1 LAAGS
6 GGRARLVRRA
16 HIARAGDDGER
27 RIPGKARVGSREPAQ
42 DELGTARATNDLL
55 VCATGTQAGAAR
67 DGLPGDAWIVHHD
80 HMFNSEALTRG
91 VRVKVQSEYSPD
103 QSAPAKNQWFFL
115 YTVTISNESG
125 ETVQLLTRHWIITD
139 GTGHIEEV
147 RGPGVV
153 GKQPTLKPGDSF
165 EYTSGCPLPTPF
177 GVMEGTY
184 QMVTQDG
191 DRFDA
196 KIAPFTLS
204 EPYTVH

>member
-1 LAAGS
+1 
-6 GGRARLVRRA
+6 
-16 HIARAGDDGER
+16 
-27 RIPGKARVGSREPAQ
+27 
-42 DELGTARATNDLL
+42 
-55 VCATGTQAGAAR
+55 
-67 DGLPGDAWIVHHD
+67 
-80 HMFNSEALTRG
+80 MFISEALTRG
-91 VRVKVQSEYSPD
+91 VRVRVQSEYSPD

-115 YTVTISNESG
+115 YTVKISNESA

-153 GKQPTLKPGDSF
+153 GKQPTLKAGESF
-165 EYTSGCPLPTPF
+165 EYTSGCPLSTPF